1 MHSSLQYA
9 ETVRGKNNGTM
20 RSILH
25 GKSLPDVIDAIRL
38 KHHSPSWSRQD
49 QNGMV
54 AMAQ

>member
-49 QNGMV
+49 QNGMEL
-54 AMAQ
+54 MAQ